1 MQDTADKLQVQTYVW
16 TNKNDPNLY
25 GDWDF
30 EVNSSS
36 SSSYVSSIIKFC
48 YPFCIMKWTGYG
60 HELSFNSLPFNLL
73 NWCIEMG
80 DTQSVNF
87 FPVDFLSLQIVAV
100 IIIIIIIIPSIGA
113 LKPPWG
119 SVVQNVDDCFYVQTS
134 SIRYG
139 SFRDHKKKKKL
150 IFLFSKSLGL
160 YPKKFSEVVVNMPIF

>member
-16 TNKNDPNLY
+16 TNENDPNLY

-30 EVNSSS
+30 EVNSSSS

-87 FPVDFLSLQIVAV
+87 FPVDFLSLQRWQLLLLLLLLFLVLELWNLLEVLLCKMLMSASMCKPV
-100 IIIIIIIIPSIGA
+100 PLDMAA
-113 LKPPWG
+113 LEITG
-119 SVVQNVDDCFYVQTS
+119 
-134 SIRYG
+134 
-139 SFRDHKKKKKL
+139 KKKNWSSC
-150 IFLFSKSLGL
+150 FPSL
-160 YPKKFSEVVVNMPIF
+160 